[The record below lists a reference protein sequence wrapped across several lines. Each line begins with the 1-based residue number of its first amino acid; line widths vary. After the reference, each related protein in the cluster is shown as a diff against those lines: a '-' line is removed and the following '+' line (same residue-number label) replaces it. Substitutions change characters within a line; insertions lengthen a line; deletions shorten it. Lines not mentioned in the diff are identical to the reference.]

1 MIAEFSHFALFLALI
16 ASGCQAVLPLC
27 GSPNTTGDSASLK
40 RYLTRSADLFA
51 LVAAASVLFAFAGL
65 VWSFVVSD
73 FSVALVAS
81 HSHSAKPLIYK
92 ISGTWG
98 NHEGSLLLWIVI
110 LVLFS
115 AVLSL
120 SRQQMSALLKAR
132 VLAVQGIVTTAFL
145 AFSLF
150 TSNPFER
157 LDPAPV
163 DGRGLNPILQDI
175 GLALHPPMLYLGYV
189 GLSMAF
195 FLCSGRINQRPS

>member
-1 MIAEFSHFALFLALI
+1 M
-16 ASGCQAVLPLC
+16 
-27 GSPNTTGDSASLK
+27 
-40 RYLTRSADLFA
+40 A
-51 LVAAASVLFAFAGL
+51 LVTN
-65 VWSFVVSD
+65 
-73 FSVALVAS
+73 

-115 AVLSL
+115 MGLSF
-120 SRQQMSALLKAR
+120 SRQQMNAVLKAR

-150 TSNPFER
+150 TSNPFTR

-175 GLALHPPMLYLGYV
+175 GLAMHPPMLYLGYV

-195 FLCSGRINQRPS
+195 AFAVAGLILSLIHI